1 MYVINVSNKRKTGK
15 WRKICL
21 FPAGFEPAT
30 LCVWGTRDNRYTM
43 ETCYV
48 CRLLFG
54 FHITGWLTKKW
65 KKLSSHLGVEPRTF
79 GLEVQRAIH
88 CANGTPD
95 THWLLK
101 MVLFRNAEKMTE
113 SLCRIEYYH
122 KSVLHF
128 ITKPFDPAFFIEKQ
142 KFCSPEQGLEPWTV
156 RLKA

>member
-1 MYVINVSNKRKTGK
+1 MHPIWGSN
-15 WRKICL
+15 
-21 FPAGFEPAT
+21 P
-30 LCVWGTRDNRYTM
+30 
-43 ETCYV
+43 
-48 CRLLFG
+48 
-54 FHITGWLTKKW
+54 
-65 KKLSSHLGVEPRTF
+65 